1 MARARGRDEGMTERE
16 LDEMLG
22 SAGRGLEAIDV
33 FW

>member
-1 MARARGRDEGMTERE
+1 MARARDEEMSKRE

-22 SAGRGLEAIDV
+22 SVGRGLEAIDV